1 MSRIEIQ
8 PHLSVSPAKDEEPMA
23 AAEAPPMQASSN
35 SGAKP
40 PMAPKPPPRSGE
52 RVIPIFVEGR
62 NEPVVPKMKPGGAA
76 EQPPPPPPPRHE
88 RREEAFEEPPF
99 QDRGFDD
106 FADFPHFGGRSFGFS
121 RPHGRQQR
129 QFGEPFWAQHPQQP
143 PPAPPQKRPM
153 SAQPPPN
160 KRPTDKPQP
169 APAEQPPKFERPQ
182 PPVNDPLAKVAAVQ
196 KDVEELMKEVL
207 NSYLKLA

>member
-1 MSRIEIQ
+1 
-8 PHLSVSPAKDEEPMA
+8 MA
-23 AAEAPPMQASSN
+23 ASESAPTQATP
-35 SGAKP
+35 AKP
-40 PMAPKPPPRSGE
+40 PVAPKPPPRSGE

-62 NEPVVPKMKPGGAA
+62 NEPVVPKMKPGGSGV
-76 EQPPPPPPPRHE
+76 EQPPPAPPPRH
-88 RREEAFEEPPF
+88 EEAFEEPF
-99 QDRGFDD
+99 QERGFDD
-106 FADFPHFGGRSFGFS
+106 FADFPSFGGRSFGFS

-129 QFGEPFWAQHPQQP
+129 PFGEPFWSQYPPQQP

-169 APAEQPPKFERPQ
+169 APAEHPPKFERPP

-207 NSYLKLA
+207 NTNNFDN